1 MTLKVRFYFLWVS
14 ILIYGQ
20 KPTHLDSP
28 MKKPHHRIE
37 DFFQDFSLFFLF
49 FLCSAWKTETV
60 RMPGVLASICP
71 KTPPFETH
79 FSSSC
84 QSQTLWLST
93 VWPELFAAA
102 PPRRPHYVSTSAP
115 HSRRGWWNQG
125 TIHILRKHLYSTK
138 LNLTFKF
145 FTKKIGFFHQNKII
159 SVSTLHF
166 DEIFLL

>member
-1 MTLKVRFYFLWVS
+1 MQQSTNF
-14 ILIYGQ
+14 
-20 KPTHLDSP
+20 
-28 MKKPHHRIE
+28 
-37 DFFQDFSLFFLF
+37 F
-49 FLCSAWKTETV
+49 FLCSAWETETV
-60 RMPGVLASICP
+60 RMPGVLASIRP
-71 KTPPFETH
+71 KAPPFETH
-79 FSSSC
+79 FSSTC

-145 FTKKIGFFHQNKII
+145 FTKKLFFFVKTKEFLFQHYILTKF
-159 SVSTLHF
+159 SCCSLTLLVYK
-166 DEIFLL
+166 EENNCWKNSWKCCCW